1 MTNSGEYSDSDIA
14 IIGMA
19 LRVPGARNTS
29 EFWSNLRNGVESIRD
44 LSQDELL
51 EAGEK
56 PDRMRKKNYVP
67 RAADMPDMGMFDAE
81 FFGLSPKE
89 AAIMDPQHRQFLEC
103 SWEAME
109 TACRTP
115 EHIDGPVGVFAGC
128 GMGSYFYFNV
138 CSHKGLVDET
148 GMFLLRHTGND
159 KDFLS
164 TRASFA
170 FDLHGPS
177 VNVQTACSTSL
188 VAVHYACQS
197 LFSGE
202 CDMALAGG
210 STIELPHRRGYIYQ
224 DGEILSP
231 DGHCR
236 AFDHR
241 AAGTVFGSGSGVV
254 VLRRLADAL
263 ADGDP
268 IRAVIKSTAINND
281 GASKAGYLAPSVSG
295 QAAAIVEA
303 LAIAD
308 IPADSVQYVEC
319 HGTGTYLGDPIE
331 IEALTQAFR
340 QTSTNNGFCRVGS
353 VKTNIG
359 HLDTAAGIVS
369 LIKTALAL
377 ENREIPPSLGFEKPN
392 PAINFADSPFLVN
405 DRLTPWT
412 STGPRLAGVNSLG
425 VGGTNAHAVLQE
437 APELDLQPKEKPEIP
452 QILLFSARTNKA
464 VGHAAE
470 RIGAYID
477 HRPDIRLTDIS
488 HSLAKGRRQF
498 EHNGVIAVRDTDDAA
513 LSLKSGDQTSIF
525 SQSTIEDLAGAVF
538 LFPGGG
544 AQYPGMGGS
553 LYVHEPAFK
562 TSVDEGLSYLPA
574 DVAAEIRQLWLDDK
588 APDAANRLL
597 KPSLQLPAILI
608 IEVAIARLFA
618 DWGIKPK
625 AMIGHSMGENT
636 AACIAGVLS
645 FEHAVKLVRLRG
657 ELFDEITGG
666 GMLSVALP
674 PEELKRRVP
683 ETLDIASVN
692 APDLCVVSGRD
703 EELETFRKALLAE
716 DIEAN
721 RVPINIAAHSR
732 LLDPILS
739 RFEAFLRSIS
749 LRAPEIPIISNL
761 TGNFLTGEQAADPHY
776 WTTHL
781 RSTVRFSDCV
791 KTVAETGRHFYIEA
805 GPGRALSSLAK
816 AQDAITANQVANSLP
831 HPDEKTDDQLHL
843 LGTIGRC
850 RAAGLDVDLDRQ
862 WRDSAPQRIPLPT
875 YPFQHQHYFLDI
887 VENRRTD
894 QDSEALAK
902 ITQISDWGWKPI
914 WRQSLPDTKYG
925 ADAQLSSWLIFL
937 DDTGAGEKIAARL
950 RDGGHKV
957 ITVAPSDVFAKLGD
971 NAYTLCDED
980 GRPGY
985 DALFQEL
992 TANGGIPEGIL
1003 HMGLFTGAHRHRPGS
1018 SFFHRNQERGFFSL
1032 FYLAQALAEADAAHD
1047 IQITVVT
1054 NGMQRVGEEAVPYP
1068 EKATIL
1074 GPVQVIPKEMPSI
1087 SVRGIDLPA
1096 SDEAQPARSNG
1107 FLSTEAVRDVA
1118 TAPELID
1125 QLWDDLFAENDSEII
1140 AYRNGRRWKQAHE
1153 AHKLDAPKKG
1163 ADRFRENGVYLL
1175 TGGLGDLGS
1184 VFALDLARRYKA
1196 RLVLLGRTELPGRDN
1211 WDDYVTTY
1219 GDTDRIGKAITTIKA
1234 IEDAGGEVLY
1244 ASADV
1249 TDAEAMT
1256 ALVADAKAR
1265 FGAVHGLLHMAGI
1278 VKDELIQL
1286 KEPGD
1291 INDVF
1296 APKVMGSVILAEA
1309 LADQPLDL
1317 IVLFSSTSTDIA
1329 PAGQVDYVA
1338 ANAFLNAFAESRAQ
1352 GEAPHVVAIHWGV
1365 WKETGLAARSVQT
1378 VEQDNDAP
1386 ASITTIDNYLFD
1398 RNIRDAEGRE
1408 AFEGRWDA
1416 KRHWI
1421 RNEHRLA
1428 NGEAVWPGTGYIE
1441 AISQALAASGI
1452 NGAYEIAD
1460 LTFLRPLPIPDGG
1473 SRIARVTLER
1483 LGGAR
1488 QKVTIE
1494 TKSASEEV
1502 SGWIKHA
1509 EASVRPHWG
1518 ARREAVDPAGIA
1530 SACSGKIVEAEG
1542 EALRSAQEAHLDFGP
1557 RWKVLRSLHLGKAEA
1572 MARLELAEA
1581 FTGDLD
1587 GQTRLHP
1594 ALLDIATGYAMELV
1608 PGYDPAAKLWVP
1620 MSYGCIRILHSL
1632 PQRIWSHVRLNSE
1645 DAFGDGYAVFDI
1657 TIYDENG
1664 QVLVEIEKFTVKQL
1678 LQTADFAA
1686 SAQDHANDAA
1696 QKPVPQS
1703 ASGQQELSPALARLA
1718 RQVDNGIAPNEGVEA
1733 LMRAI
1738 GSGLPQI
1745 IVSSMDLPALQ
1756 RTATQS
1762 DEETDTAVAFER
1774 PTLDNDFVAPRN
1786 ELEETLAGYWSEL
1799 LGVQTIGVHD
1809 NFFDLGGHSLIA
1821 VRLFRMI
1828 RKAFAVDFPISVLF
1842 EAPTI
1847 AQCAELIEARGGA
1860 AVGGGAK
1867 ADNENSPAAPE
1878 QTFVHLVQM
1887 STGKNP
1893 NETPF
1898 FVCAGMFGNIL
1909 NLRHLAIQIGQDR
1922 PVYGLQARG
1931 LYGDQAPHETFEDM
1945 ARDYLKEIRTIQPEG
1960 PYLLSGFS
1968 GGGLVAYE
1976 MAQQLTA
1983 AGEMIAMLSLLD
1995 TPYPEDVSLSMLDR
2009 ISIRTQD
2016 IRREGTAFFVRYVK
2030 WRIEWERQRLRE
2042 RNSEPASAEQ
2052 FHSKDVQE
2060 AFMHALSRYEA
2071 APYDG
2076 QVLLLRP
2083 KLRIAY
2089 RLSDGRELNAD
2100 RGAIHADNGWSPFI
2114 RNLAIVEVPGDHDGM
2129 VLEPNVRV
2137 LAGHLR
2143 KALNQSEWGL
2153 YPSVAAE

>member
-1 MTNSGEYSDSDIA
+1 MTSGEYSDGDIA

-19 LRVPGARNTS
+19 VRVPGARNVQ
-29 EFWSNLRNGVESIRD
+29 EFWNNLRSGIESIRD
-44 LSQDELL
+44 VSEDELL

-67 RAADMPDMGMFDAE
+67 RTGDMPDMEMFDAE

-109 TACRTP
+109 TACRTSD
-115 EHIDGPVGVFAGC
+115 HMDGPVGIFAGC

-159 KDFLS
+159 KDFLA
-164 TRASFA
+164 TRASYS
-170 FDLHGPS
+170 FDLRGPS

-197 LFSGE
+197 LLSGE

-210 STIELPHRRGYIYQ
+210 STIELPHRRGYLYQ

-241 AAGTVFGSGSGVV
+241 AAGTVFGSGTGVV
-254 VLRRLADAL
+254 VLRRLADAI
-263 ADGDP
+263 ADRDP

-308 IPADSVQYVEC
+308 IPADNIQYVEC

-340 QTSTNNGFCRVGS
+340 QSTADKGFCRVGS
-353 VKTNIG
+353 VKSNIG
-359 HLDTAAGIVS
+359 HLDTAAGVVS

-377 ENREIPPSLGFEKPN
+377 ENKEIPPSLGYEKPN

-412 STGPRLAGVNSLG
+412 SSGVRRAGVNSLG

-437 APELDLQPKEKPEIP
+437 APQRTVQPKTETDIP
-452 QILLFSARTNKA
+452 QILLLSARTGKA
-464 VGHAAE
+464 VGNAAE
-470 RIGAYID
+470 RLGAFID
-477 HRPDIRLTDIS
+477 NNADVRLEDIS
-488 HSLAKGRRQF
+488 YTLAKGRRRF
-498 EHNGVIAVRDTDDAA
+498 EHNGVVAVHDKADAVDA
-513 LSLKSGDQTSIF
+513 LKSADQKRIF
-525 SQSTIEDLAGAVF
+525 AQSAIEDLSGAVF

-544 AQYPGMGGS
+544 AQYPGMGKS
-553 LYVHEPAFK
+553 LYKHEPTFR
-562 TSVDEGLSYLPA
+562 TTVDEGLSYLPEE
-574 DVAAEIRQLWLDDK
+574 VSAEIRALWLDDTIT
-588 APDAANRLL
+588 DAAKRLL

-608 IEVAIARLFA
+608 IEIAIARLLA
-618 DWGIKPK
+618 DWGIRPK
-625 AMIGHSMGENT
+625 AMIGHSMGENA
-636 AACIAGVLS
+636 AACVAGVLS
-645 FEHAVKLVRLRG
+645 FENAVKLVRLRG

-666 GMLSVALP
+666 GMLSVALSH
-674 PEELKRRVP
+674 EELKRRVP

-692 APDLCVVSGRD
+692 APQLCVVSGTN
-703 EELETFRKALLAE
+703 EELEKFRSVLIAE

-721 RVPINIAAHSR
+721 RIPIDIAAHSR
-732 LLDPILS
+732 QLEPILS

-749 LRAPEIPIISNL
+749 LDAPQIPIVSNL
-761 TGNFLTGEQAADPHY
+761 TGAFLTDEQAVDPLY

-791 KTVAETGRHFYIEA
+791 LTAAKDGHHFYIEV
-805 GPGRALSSLAK
+805 GPGRALASLAK
-816 AQDAITANQVANSLP
+816 MQEAIAASHVANSLP
-831 HPDEKTDDQLHL
+831 HPDETTDDQLHFL
-843 LGTIGRC
+843 STVGRC
-850 RAAGLDVDLDRQ
+850 WAAGLEVDIERQ
-862 WRDSAPQRIPLPT
+862 WSNSAPQRIPLPT
-875 YPFQHQHYFLDI
+875 YPFQHQRYFLNVVANAQAD
-887 VENRRTD
+887 R
-894 QDSEALAK
+894 DSETFGK
-902 ITQISDWGWKPI
+902 IAEIVDWGWRPV
-914 WRQSLPDTKYG
+914 WRQSLPDMRLG
-925 ADAQLSSWLIFL
+925 ADEQPSSWLLFL

-950 RDGGHKV
+950 RKCGHKV
-957 ITVAPSDVFAKLGD
+957 VTVTPSDAFAKIGD
-971 NAYTLCDED
+971 DAYTLCDED
-980 GRPGY
+980 GRPAY
-985 DALFQEL
+985 ESLVQDLS
-992 TANGGIPEGIL
+992 ANGGIPEKIL
-1003 HMGLFTGAHRHRPGS
+1003 HLGLLTGAHRYRPGS
-1018 SFFHRNQERGFFSL
+1018 SFFHQNQERGFFSL
-1032 FYLAQALAEADAAHD
+1032 FYLGQALAEAAAAHD

-1054 NGMQRVGEEAVPYP
+1054 NGMQRVGKEALPYP
-1068 EKATIL
+1068 EKATVL
-1074 GPVQVIPKEMPSI
+1074 GPALVIPKEMPSI
-1087 SVRGIDLPA
+1087 SVRVVDLPA
-1096 SDEAQPARSNG
+1096 PEDAKPAANNG
-1107 FLSTEAVRDVA
+1107 FFTTADTRNVTV
-1118 TAPELID
+1118 APELIE
-1125 QLWDDLFAENDSEII
+1125 QLWDDLFAENGNEIV
-1140 AYRNGRRWKQAHE
+1140 AYRNGRRWKQTYE
-1153 AHKLDAPKKG
+1153 VKKLDAPEKG
-1163 ADRFRENGVYLL
+1163 VECFREHGVYML

-1184 VFALDLARRYKA
+1184 VFALDLARRYNAK
-1196 RLVLLGRTELPGRDN
+1196 LVLTGRTELPLRESWEG
-1211 WDDYVTTY
+1211 YLSTY
-1219 GDTDRIGKAITTIKA
+1219 GDSDRIGKAITTIQA

-1256 ALVADAKAR
+1256 ALVAEAKLR
-1265 FGAVHGLLHMAGI
+1265 FGAINGLLHMAGI

-1296 APKVMGSVILAEA
+1296 APKVMGSTVLAEA
-1309 LADQPLDL
+1309 LGSEPLDL

-1338 ANAFLNAFAESRAQ
+1338 ANAFLNAFAESRAS
-1352 GEAPHVVAIHWGV
+1352 ETAPHVVAVHWGV
-1365 WKETGLAARSVQT
+1365 WKDTGLAARSIQII
-1378 VEQDNDAP
+1378 EQDNEAP
-1386 ASITTIDNYLFD
+1386 ASIATIDNYLFD

-1416 KRHWI
+1416 ERQWI
-1421 RNEHRLA
+1421 LNEHRLA

-1441 AISQALAASGI
+1441 AIAQALAASGI

-1460 LTFLRPLPIPDGG
+1460 LTFLRPLAIPDRGA
-1473 SRIARVTLER
+1473 RIARVSLEKM
-1483 LGGAR
+1483 GGAR

-1494 TKSASEEV
+1494 SKSAVEEM
-1502 SGWIKHA
+1502 STGWTTHA
-1509 EASVRPHWG
+1509 EATVRPYWG
-1518 ARREAVDPAGIA
+1518 AKRDAADMKRITAL
-1530 SACSGKIVEAEG
+1530 CNGKVVEAES
-1542 EALRSAQEAHLDFGP
+1542 EALRSAQEAHLNFGP
-1557 RWKVLRSLHLGKAEA
+1557 RWKVLRAMHLGQGQA
-1572 MARLELAEA
+1572 MARLELSDA
-1581 FTGDLD
+1581 FAGDLD

-1608 PGYDPAAKLWVP
+1608 PGYNPDTNLWVP
-1620 MSYGCIRILHSL
+1620 MSYGRIRVLHPL
-1632 PQRIWSHVRLNSE
+1632 PQRIWSHVRLNPDDE
-1645 DAFGDGYAVFDI
+1645 FGEGYAVFDV
-1657 TIYDENG
+1657 TVYDEDG
-1664 QVLVEIEKFTVKQL
+1664 QPLVEVEKFTVKQL
-1678 LQTADFAA
+1678 VQNADFAA
-1686 SAQDHANDAA
+1686 APQDAT
-1696 QKPVPQS
+1696 S
-1703 ASGQQELSPALARLA
+1703 ETASRPKAPSTTQELSPALARLA
-1718 RQVDNGIAPNEGVEA
+1718 QQVENGIAPDEGVDA

-1738 GSGLPQI
+1738 GTGLPQI
-1745 IVSSMDLPALQ
+1745 IVSSMDLPTLQ
-1756 RTATQS
+1756 RAALMTEQ
-1762 DEETDTAVAFER
+1762 ETGTGVAFER
-1774 PTLDNDFVAPRN
+1774 PSLDNDFVAPRN
-1786 ELEETLAGYWSEL
+1786 EIEETLAGYWSEL
-1799 LGVQTIGVHD
+1799 LGVQSIGIHD

-1828 RKAFAVDFPISVLF
+1828 KKAFAVDFPISVLF

-1847 AQCAELIEARGGA
+1847 AQCAELIEAK
-1860 AVGGGAK
+1860 GGGASGAAK
-1867 ADNENSPAAPE
+1867 AGNENTPAAPE
-1878 QTFVHLVQM
+1878 RKFTHLVQM
-1887 STGKNP
+1887 NPGKNP
-1893 NETPF
+1893 NETPLF
-1898 FVCAGMFGNIL
+1898 ICAGMFGNIL
-1909 NLRHLAIQIGQDR
+1909 NLRHLAIQIGHDR

-1931 LYGDQAPHETFEDM
+1931 LYGDQEPHETFEEM
-1945 ARDYLKEIRTIQPEG
+1945 ARDYIEEIRAIQPEG

-1968 GGGLVAYE
+1968 GGGLVAFE
-1976 MAQQLTA
+1976 MAQQLTE
-1983 AGEMIAMLSLLD
+1983 AGENVAMLVMLD

-2009 ISIRTQD
+2009 IAIRTQD
-2016 IRREGTAFFVRYVK
+2016 IKREGTAFFIRYIK

-2042 RNSEPASAEQ
+2042 RNAETASAEQ
-2052 FHSKDVQE
+2052 FHSREVQA
-2060 AFMHALSRYEA
+2060 AFMRALSRYQA
-2071 APYDG
+2071 KRYGG

-2089 RLSDGRELNAD
+2089 RLPDGRELNSD
-2100 RGAIHADNGWSPFI
+2100 RGAIHADNGWSPYI

-2153 YPSVAAE
+2153 YPSIAAE